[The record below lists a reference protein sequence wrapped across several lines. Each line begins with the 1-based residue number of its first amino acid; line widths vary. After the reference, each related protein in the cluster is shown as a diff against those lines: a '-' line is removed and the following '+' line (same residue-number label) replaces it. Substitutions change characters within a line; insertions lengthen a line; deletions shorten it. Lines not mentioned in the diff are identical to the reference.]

1 MNISA
6 NMKPEVV
13 LVVAV
18 AANGVIGMTGGLP
31 WHLPQDLSRVKAI
44 TMGKPLI
51 MGRKTYESIGR
62 PLPGRKTIVITRA
75 KISFP
80 SEVKVVK
87 SFGCAVTYAEAYA
100 NDMGVDEIV
109 AFGGARIYESAI
121 PIAKKIYKT
130 EVNLHPDGDTFF
142 PEYKRDEWREVA
154 RTDFAPQN
162 NSFAYSY
169 VQLERI

>member
-6 NMKPEVV
+6 NTKPEVV

-18 AANGVIGMTGGLP
+18 AANGVIGMTGALP
-31 WHLPQDLSRVKAI
+31 WHLPQDLARVKAL

-87 SFGCAVTYAEAYA
+87 SFGCAVAYAEAYA

-130 EVNLHPDGDTFF
+130 EVKLHPDGDTFF

>member
-1 MNISA
+1 MNLSGDRSWQKDHRY
-6 NMKPEVV
+6 NK
-13 LVVAV
+13 
-18 AANGVIGMTGGLP
+18 G
-31 WHLPQDLSRVKAI
+31 QD
-44 TMGKPLI
+44 
-51 MGRKTYESIGR
+51 
-62 PLPGRKTIVITRA
+62 IV
-75 KISFP
+75 S

-130 EVNLHPDGDTFF
+130 EVDLHPDGDTFF

-154 RTDFAPQN
+154 RQILCTK
-162 NSFAYSY
+162 
-169 VQLERI
+169 